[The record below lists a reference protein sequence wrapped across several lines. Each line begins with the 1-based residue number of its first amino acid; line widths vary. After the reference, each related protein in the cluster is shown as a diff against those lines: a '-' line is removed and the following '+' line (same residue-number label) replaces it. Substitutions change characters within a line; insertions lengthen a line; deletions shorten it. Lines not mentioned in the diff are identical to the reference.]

1 MNRNAL
7 HFLTSLA
14 YIVHLELLTS
24 LREDKTGLYHII
36 IGLVIFVLVVI
47 LMETHNYYTGK
58 YDEKDDETHI
68 CHSDMLRDITHVKSN
83 INVIRR
89 KNTVIIK
96 D

>member
-1 MNRNAL
+1 MEDISVFNHIINRLIMFN
-7 HFLTSLA
+7 
-14 YIVHLELLTS
+14 E
-24 LREDKTGLYHII
+24 II
-36 IGLVIFVLVVI
+36 IGLFIFVLIVI

-58 YDEKDDETHI
+58 YDIDDIDDIKDVKDVN
-68 CHSDMLRDITHVKSN
+68 DDIKQN

>member
-1 MNRNAL
+1 MEDISVFNHIINRLIMFN
-7 HFLTSLA
+7 
-14 YIVHLELLTS
+14 E
-24 LREDKTGLYHII
+24 II
-36 IGLVIFVLVVI
+36 IGLFIFVLIVI

-58 YDEKDDETHI
+58 YDIDDVKEVN
-68 CHSDMLRDITHVKSN
+68 DIQDADDVKQN

>member
-1 MNRNAL
+1 MEDISVFNHIINRLIMFN
-7 HFLTSLA
+7 
-14 YIVHLELLTS
+14 E
-24 LREDKTGLYHII
+24 II
-36 IGLVIFVLVVI
+36 IGLFIFVLIVI

-58 YDEKDDETHI
+58 YDIDADEVNEVKDE
-68 CHSDMLRDITHVKSN
+68 VKQN